1 MQTIFNDV
9 DDQFGS
15 ESLSNKSMIG
25 QKFNVIGE
33 LSGNEDIV
41 YEGRFEGSIN
51 LASKLY
57 VSKTALIKADVHV
70 HSVVVYGEIDGNIE
84 ADDRIEVKTGGV
96 VRGDMEAPHI
106 VIEDGARVHGRLNI
120 KE

>member
-1 MQTIFNDV
+1 MQTIFNEV
-9 DDQFGS
+9 ENQFGS
-15 ESLSNKSMIG
+15 DSLANKSIIG

-33 LSGNEDIV
+33 LSGSEDIV
-41 YEGRFEGSIN
+41 YEGRFEGTIN
-51 LASKLY
+51 LESKLY
-57 VSKTALIKADVHV
+57 VSKTALIKANIHV

-84 ADDRIEVKTGGV
+84 ADDRIEIKTGGI